1 MHPRYAINLRSR
13 EGTCWGM
20 EHMGENV
27 LGVAQPA
34 QQVQLL
40 PRGVLYD
47 CPGPSALLSI
57 QTDASC

>member
-1 MHPRYAINLRSR
+1 
-13 EGTCWGM
+13 M

-40 PRGVLYD
+40 PKGVLYD
-47 CPGPSALLSI
+47 CLGLGALLNYFYLN
-57 QTDASC
+57 